1 MPRLEKRKWSGDLGA
16 YGGRRTRASY
26 TFEAFVPDP
35 IAALE
40 IALEADVLNV
50 VSEAERAIDA
60 LNRDPP
66 LVEHLE
72 VLARQLLRAES
83 VASSRIEGLVLSHRR
98 LARAS
103 FGAAQPDLT
112 AESVLG
118 NIRAMER
125 AVALGQQADPLASAD
140 IQAIHHELL
149 ASTRDAEQGGVV
161 RSVQNW
167 IGGHSDGPRGAE
179 FVPPPP
185 ERVPALLD
193 DLCEFASRD
202 DLPAVVQAAI
212 VHAQFETIHPFADG
226 NGRVGRCLIHVVL
239 RRRALARQYVPPVS
253 LVLAGNAKAYVA
265 GLTDYRQGGIS
276 RWCGLFASATRTAS
290 LGAKRFADKI
300 RGLQDRWIEQSGSP
314 RADSAAMKLIKRLP
328 AHPIVDVS
336 TVEEL
341 CQCSN
346 QAARLA
352 VLHLEKAQVL
362 RRLNVGKRN
371 RAWEAADLFQILND
385 LERDLTTPPG
395 QRRPGRPVP
404 MP

>member
-1 MPRLEKRKWSGDLGA
+1 VPRVEKRSWTGDLGA

-35 IAALE
+35 VASLDVP
-40 IALEADVLNV
+40 LQGDVLKV
-50 VSEAERAIDA
+50 ISEAERAIDA
-60 LNRDPP
+60 LNRNPP
-66 LVEHLE
+66 LVENLD

-118 NIRAMER
+118 NIRAMEQ
-125 AVALGQQADPLASAD
+125 AVALGQQVHRLSSRD
-140 IQAIHHELL
+140 IQAIHRELL
-149 ASTRDAEQGGVV
+149 ASTRDAAQGGVI
-161 RSVQNW
+161 RTVQNW
-167 IGGHSDGPRGAE
+167 IGGHSDGPRDAE

-185 ERVPALLD
+185 EHVPVLLD
-193 DLCEFASRD
+193 DLCDFANRD

-239 RRRALARQYVPPVS
+239 RRRRVAGQYVPPVS

-265 GLTDYRQGGIS
+265 GLTDYRSGRIS
-276 RWCGLFASATRTAS
+276 QWCGLFASATRAAS
-290 LGAKRFADKI
+290 VGATGFANAI
-300 RGLQDRWIEQSGSP
+300 HRLQERWTEQSGAP
-314 RADSAAMKLIKRLP
+314 RTDSAAMKLIQQLP
-328 AHPIVDVS
+328 AHPIVDVK
-336 TVEEL
+336 TVERL
-341 CQCSN
+341 CRCSN

-352 VLHLEKAQVL
+352 VLQLEKAHVL
-362 RRLNVGKRN
+362 SRVNVGKRN
-371 RAWEAADLFQILND
+371 RAWEAGALFQLLND
-385 LERDLTTPPG
+385 FERDLATPTG
-395 QRRPGRPVP
+395 QRDPGRPAP
-404 MP
+404 AR